1 MRIKPNVLLIA
12 IIAAT
17 GGLLFGFDT
26 GVISGALPFLKD
38 NWALNDRSIALLTTG
53 VLFGA
58 VIGALFSGRLADR
71 LGRKKMIVVNALIFA
86 VGAVGC
92 GYATSI
98 GTLIA
103 MRVLVG
109 IAIGITSYVVPMYI
123 AEISPVA
130 HRGMLVTLNQL
141 MITIGLLASYIAD
154 YLLSNNADPGSWR
167 VMFLVGTIPAL
178 VLLVGMFFLPET
190 SRWLISVGRYKEG
203 RKVLEQM
210 EEPALVD
217 SIFEEIRRE
226 VEGSGRPAGAPG
238 DGRAW
243 IVTRGV
249 RDVGVRDVGVRDA
262 GVRDVGVR
270 DAVARDVGGRATGLR
285 EVLQPWLRP
294 ALIITVGIFFFQ
306 QFSGVNTIVYYS
318 PIIFKMAG
326 ITGNSA
332 SILPAIVIGI
342 VNVAAC
348 FISVLYLDKVGRRRL
363 YLIGISGMIPSLVLA
378 GVCFFFRDRLGSS
391 LIYLSVG
398 SIVCFIFFIN
408 ISLSPL
414 GWLLISEIYPTS
426 ARSVGMSIGSL
437 SHWGFNAI
445 IAFTFLRMVN
455 GFGLAATFWVY
466 AAVCVLGLV
475 WGYYYIPET
484 KGRSLEE
491 IEAYWRAGGRPRG
504 L

>member
-1 MRIKPNVLLIA
+1 
-12 IIAAT
+12 
-17 GGLLFGFDT
+17 
-26 GVISGALPFLKD
+26 
-38 NWALNDRSIALLTTG
+38 
-53 VLFGA
+53 
-58 VIGALFSGRLADR
+58 
-71 LGRKKMIVVNALIFA
+71 
-86 VGAVGC
+86 VGC
-92 GYATSI
+92 GYAPSI

-154 YLLSNNADPGSWR
+154 YLFSNNADPGSWR
-167 VMFLVGTIPAL
+167 AMFLVGTVPAL

-190 SRWLISVGRYKEG
+190 SRWLIARGRYKEG

-210 EEPALVD
+210 EEPALVE
-217 SIFEEIRRE
+217 STFEEIRRDLE
-226 VEGSGRPAGAPG
+226 QGGQMAEAGRAPKTGGRQWSGG
-238 DGRAW
+238 DGKLN
-243 IVTRGV
+243 GV
-249 RDVGVRDVGVRDA
+249 S
-262 GVRDVGVR
+262 
-270 DAVARDVGGRATGLR
+270 RATGWR
-285 EVLQPWLRP
+285 EVIQPWLRP

-306 QFSGVNTIVYYS
+306 QFSGVNTIIYYS

-326 ITGNSA
+326 ITSNSA
-332 SILPAIVIGI
+332 SILPAIIIGI
-342 VNVAAC
+342 VNVGAC

-363 YLIGISGMIPSLVLA
+363 YLIGICGMIPSLVLA

-437 SHWGFNAI
+437 SHWSFNAI
-445 IAFTFLRMVN
+445 IAFTFLRMVD

-484 KGRSLEE
+484 KGKSLEE
-491 IEAYWRAGGRPRG
+491 IEEHWRAGGSPRS

>member
-1 MRIKPNVLLIA
+1 MHIKPNVLLIA

-38 NWALNDRSIALLTTG
+38 NWALNDRSVALLTTG

-71 LGRKKMIVVNALIFA
+71 LGRKKMIMVNALIFA

-92 GYATSI
+92 GYASSI

-123 AEISPVA
+123 AEISPVV

-141 MITIGLLASYIAD
+141 MITIGLLTSYIAD

-167 VMFLVGTIPAL
+167 AMFLVGTIPAL

-190 SRWLISVGRYKEG
+190 SRWLIGKGRYKEG

-210 EEPALVD
+210 EEPAMVD
-217 SIFEEIRRE
+217 STYEEIRRDLE
-226 VEGSGRPAGAPG
+226 EA
-238 DGRAW
+238 GRAPK
-243 IVTRGV
+243 TEGRRRSGGV
-249 RDVGVRDVGVRDA
+249 S
-262 GVRDVGVR
+262 
-270 DAVARDVGGRATGLR
+270 RATGLR

-342 VNVAAC
+342 VNVGAC

-378 GVCFFFRDRLGSS
+378 GVCFFFKDRLGSS

-455 GFGLAATFWVY
+455 GLGLAATFWVY
-466 AAVCVLGLV
+466 AGVCVLGLV

-484 KGRSLEE
+484 RGKSLEE
-491 IEAYWRAGGRPRG
+491 IEEYWRAGGSPRS